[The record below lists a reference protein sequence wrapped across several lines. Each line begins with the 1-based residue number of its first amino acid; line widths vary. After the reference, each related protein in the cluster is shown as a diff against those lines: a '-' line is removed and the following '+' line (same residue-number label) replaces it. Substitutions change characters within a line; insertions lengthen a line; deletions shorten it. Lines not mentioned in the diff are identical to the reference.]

1 MPIDTGTFVAGVGV
15 LVTLDLAV
23 LGISVSNARKVGTD
37 QYARRL
43 ARRALKEAQA
53 DGGEE
58 VDDA

>member
-1 MPIDTGTFVAGVGV
+1 
-15 LVTLDLAV
+15 VTLDLAV

-43 ARRALKEAQA
+43 ARRALKEAKG